1 MLHGLVLVGIVL
13 GIFIILVLLR
23 VPVGFAMLAA
33 GFVYVLNAGI
43 QPGNIVV
50 RMANSIDN
58 VVYLALPFYLIAAE
72 LMNRSGITERLL
84 NATQSLFGQVRG
96 GLAQT
101 NIVASLI
108 FSGMSGAALADC
120 AGLGK
125 LLIPAMKKRGYS
137 GAFSASITA
146 VSSTVGPIFPP
157 SIPMVI
163 FGALTGTSVG
173 ALFIAGVVPGV
184 MMSVFLMV
192 LTAVTVARR
201 GYEARRRFNWKTILI
216 SIRKGFL
223 PLLSPVII
231 LCGIFFGWTSPT
243 EAGAVAILYA
253 MILGVFVYRTLKLPD
268 ILDGFAR
275 AMHTTVITLI
285 LIAFSSG
292 LGWMIILETVA
303 HKLALLLGPYASS
316 FLVIMGVT
324 NIALLLA
331 GMFMDPISAMLVFV
345 PVFLPLA
352 QGLGMSTIQFG
363 AVVVINLM
371 IGMSTPPV
379 GLSLYVTADIAEV
392 NLKDV
397 IVETLPY
404 YIPLLA
410 TLIVTIVFAAV
421 TTWLPSMM
429 FG

>member
-1 MLHGLVLVGIVL
+1 
-13 GIFIILVLLR
+13 
-23 VPVGFAMLAA
+23 
-33 GFVYVLNAGI
+33 
-43 QPGNIVV
+43 
-50 RMANSIDN
+50 
-58 VVYLALPFYLIAAE
+58 
-72 LMNRSGITERLL
+72 
-84 NATQSLFGQVRG
+84 
-96 GLAQT
+96 
-101 NIVASLI
+101 
-108 FSGMSGAALADC
+108 
-120 AGLGK
+120 LGK